1 MKTLENNFTTPEQ
14 SKRLLELGV
23 PADSADMYYKQY
35 FEAVVCVGEVGDVP
49 QGKTFYMHEPALR
62 HINPEGTWTWK
73 DGERIDLSGKVD
85 ELRKTDIPCWS
96 VGRLIEICLK
106 CSTREQ
112 RQVSFFCDGDYDEYS
127 LIDYVVTVLESGV
140 MTNHMDFSKLEK

>member
-1 MKTLENNFTTPEQ
+1 MVKLQNNFTTQSQ

-35 FEAVVCVGEVGDVP
+35 SEAVVLVGEVVDVP
-49 QGKTFYMHEPALR
+49 QTKTFYTHEPYLR
-62 HINPEGTWTWK
+62 HINPEGTYTCK

-96 VGRLIEICLK
+96 VGRLIEIIGICAGIRYIHFETLEFKQAEWLEKLIKIINDFVK
-106 CSTREQ
+106 CNK
-112 RQVSFFCDGDYDEYS
+112 
-127 LIDYVVTVLESGV
+127 I
-140 MTNHMDFSKLEK
+140 DFSKLEE